1 MIKINFKTVL
11 SFLIILITP
20 LFFNPFIQDYFST
33 GKFYLLL
40 FFALVLIFISTV
52 NFLFSKKINPK
63 LNFFE
68 SFLIFFNV
76 SLLLSTII
84 TSTNKIQ
91 SLLNPNFS
99 FLMIFSLTLIYF
111 LLSKSHLNIF
121 LPLTLAL
128 SITSLIKILI
138 SLNIFKNPYLI
149 NPFGNEI
156 DFLIFNIFILVYLF
170 SQIFKKIKEKDL
182 QQSLFFIFISLF
194 NIPALVF
201 SLIEI
206 FNKNQVFYLS
216 PFYLSWSAAIEILK
230 NPMTAFFGVGIDNFS
245 IIFNKVK
252 DLAYNQ
258 SPLWQIY
265 SFNLSRSTILHIL
278 TETGAIGLSS
288 FLLSVIYLYKLA
300 FSNKDIINKIFLV
313 FITSALIFLP
323 TSINLWFL
331 FFLIA
336 SKINEKKDYDYFDL
350 QEAKILHIGISI
362 FLMIFLSLSSYIIG
376 RVFLSEIYFKKSLD
390 GFAKNNAKETYDNIK
405 QAIILNPYFEKYRI
419 NFSQLNLLLAN
430 NFYQQIKD
438 KKPEEV
444 KEEDRQRIFQA
455 IQIAIS
461 EAKAAVSLNYQKSQ
475 NWENLG
481 NIYEKIIGA
490 VNEADIWAISSYQRA
505 VILDPQ
511 NPFYRFKLGQIN
523 YSINRYDD
531 ASRFFEQAISLKPDW
546 PNAYYNLAWSYY
558 QNKNYDKAM
567 LTMNSLLS
575 LIDKN
580 KNKQDYEKVKKE
592 LDVFKNK
599 LSEFEQESTK
609 SGELNLPQKNQQPK
623 LEPKLRVRP

>member
-1 MIKINFKTVL
+1 MRKINLKSIL
-11 SFLIILITP
+11 SFLIVLIIP

-33 GKFYLLL
+33 GKLYLLL
-40 FFALVLIFISTV
+40 FFALVLIFISTA
-52 NFLFSKKINPK
+52 NFIFSKKINPK

-68 SFLIFFNV
+68 VFLIFFNV

-91 SLLNPNFS
+91 ALLNPNFG

-111 LLSKSHLNIF
+111 LLSRSHLNIF
-121 LPLTLAL
+121 LPLTIAV
-128 SITSLIKILI
+128 SITSLIKIFI
-138 SLNIFKNPYLI
+138 SLKIFKNPYLV

-156 DFLIFNIFILVYLF
+156 DFLIFNIFVIFFLF
-170 SQIFKKIKEKDL
+170 SQVLKKIKEKNL
-182 QQSLFFIFISLF
+182 QQTLFLVLISLF
-194 NIPALVF
+194 NISALVF
-201 SLIEI
+201 SSSEI
-206 FNKNQVFYLS
+206 FNKNQVFYLP
-216 PFYLSWSAAIEILK
+216 PFYLSWNAAIEILK
-230 NPMTAFFGVGIDNFS
+230 NPINAFFGIGIDNFS

-258 SPLWQIY
+258 SSLWQIY
-265 SFNLSRSTILHIL
+265 SFNLSRSTILHLL
-278 TETGAIGLSS
+278 TETGVLGLSS
-288 FLLSVIYLYKLA
+288 FLLSIGYLYKLVL
-300 FSNKDIINKIFLV
+300 SNKNVFNKISLV
-313 FITSALIFLP
+313 FITLVLISLP

-336 SKINEKKDYDYFDL
+336 SKINEKKDHDYFDL
-350 QEAKILHIGISI
+350 QEAKILHIGISV
-362 FLMIFLSLSSYIIG
+362 FLMIFLSLAGYLGG
-376 RVFLSEIYFKKSLD
+376 RAFLSEFYFKKSLD
-390 GFAKNNAKETYDNIK
+390 GFAKNNAKETYDNLK
-405 QAIILNPYFEKYRI
+405 QAIILNPYFEKYRVS
-419 NFSQLNLLLAN
+419 FSQLNLLLAN

-481 NIYEKIIGA
+481 NIYERIIGA
-490 VNEADIWAISSYQRA
+490 VNEAEIWAISSYQRA
-505 VILDPQ
+505 VVLDPQ

-523 YSINRYDD
+523 YSINKYDD

-558 QNKNYDKAM
+558 QNKNYDKATLM
-567 LTMNSLLS
+567 MNSVLS
-575 LIDKN
+575 LLDKN
-580 KNKQDYEKVKKE
+580 KNKEDYEKAKKE
-592 LDVFKNK
+592 LDIFKNK
-599 LSEFEQESTK
+599 LSEEFEESTK
-609 SGELNLPQKNQQPK
+609 SGELNLPQKDQQPK
-623 LEPKLRVRP
+623 LEPKLNI